1 MARLNIAQVKN
12 HIEQQN
18 QPKIEY
24 RKIPYFSLKDDQ
36 DSAHVKMLI
45 NTAEDAYF
53 YRVHTLNFSFVNP
66 KGETKRFHVNVECL
80 NDGAHKCPLCQEAFK
95 YKKQQNAPVSF
106 AKDAMYLPMYV
117 LDKKE
122 HGTVTEVNSLAI
134 WTKGV
139 NFYKSDLSA
148 HSMHMPNLYS
158 VATEIF
164 RSGVAHST
172 DTSYRLYRAD
182 SDYNGNPIET
192 TNDLE
197 ALKAKA
203 KFTEDMIYGAP
214 DSLVEVWTVAQM
226 EEYIT
231 TGRKPRPVT
240 TSKPENV
247 PKAEEIEV
255 PFTDSTDTNKP
266 ADEAVTPRARLG
278 KFDF

>member
-66 KGETKRFHVNVECL
+66 KGETKRYHVNVECL
-80 NDGAHKCPLCQEAFK
+80 NDGEHKCPLCQEAFK
-95 YKKQQNAPVSF
+95 YKGVQNPPVSF
-106 AKDAMYLPMYV
+106 ARDAMYLPMYV

-122 HGTVTEVNSLAI
+122 NGTVSEVNSLAI

-182 SDYNGNPIET
+182 SDYNGNPIEPT
-192 TNDLE
+192 KDLE

-203 KFTEDMIYGAP
+203 EFTEDMIYGAP

-226 EEYIT
+226 EEAIE
-231 TGRKPRPVT
+231 TGKKPRPVT
-240 TSKPENV
+240 AKPETAPKDT

-255 PFTDSTDTNKP
+255 PFTDSTETT
-266 ADEAVTPRARLG
+266 EATVTPRARLG
-278 KFDF
+278 NFDF